1 MLVHIPTFKKE
12 VSTSKVLYQPV
23 IILEVLPSKVHAYI
37 QSLVT
42 KRILKYSFS
51 YLKKIKDLNQ
61 LSRLSLPEEWQRLI
75 SDATHQKQV
84 RTPRRMS
91 ESENYSSSDENENV
105 GHLGFGGSQED
116 LGGVSEEIED
126 DI

>member
-1 MLVHIPTFKKE
+1 MPVQIPAFKNE
-12 VSTSKVLYQPV
+12 VSTSKILYQPA
-23 IILEVLPSKVHAYI
+23 IILEVLPSKAYAYI

-61 LSRLSLPEEWQRLI
+61 LSRLSLPEDWQRLI
-75 SDATHQKQV
+75 SDATRQRQI
-84 RTPRRMS
+84 RISRRRS
-91 ESENYSSSDENENV
+91 ESENYLSSDENENV

-116 LGGVSEEIED
+116 LGGVSEETGD